1 MLLIACV
8 AGAVEFVAEVDSSM
22 VSSGSAVAVV
32 GIVLLASSRSPT
44 CAATFLAA
52 KSPKHHHS
60 FVCIIFL
67 PLDLSLKT
75 SRGPSLY
82 YPCVHPR
89 MP

>member
-52 KSPKHHHS
+52 KSQTNHS